1 MSYRRNTHRILDW
14 EEEMTTIYKRR
25 GKHLEIYSSVV
36 IRMFR
41 LDKITSMYV
50 FLNDVKPYLGFA
62 IHGDEE
68 PWSIDFPTNDEAI
81 AAMRD
86 IADMIDES
94 PSISGNLLELSLP
107 MDNVIGLKFDPKKMS
122 VVLDVP
128 RKTEDKV

>member
-1 MSYRRNTHRILDW
+1 
-14 EEEMTTIYKRR
+14 MTTIYQRR
-25 GKHLEIYSSVV
+25 GKHLEICSGVV
-36 IRMFR
+36 TRMFR

-86 IADMIDES
+86 IADMIDDS
-94 PSISGNLLELSLP
+94 PSASSNHLELSFP
-107 MDNVIGLKFDPKKMS
+107 MDNVVGLKFDPKKIS
-122 VVLDVP
+122 VVLDAP
-128 RKTEDKV
+128 RNKEDKI

>member
-1 MSYRRNTHRILDW
+1 
-14 EEEMTTIYKRR
+14 MTTIYKRR